1 MGTYRLSKALVMEL
15 IHTLTPFMKIPNL
28 ISGLH
33 IQRKI
38 YKNYVINHCHYLL
51 IINCQITPII

>member
-15 IHTLTPFMKIPNL
+15 IHTLTPFMKIPNI

-33 IQRKI
+33 IQIKV
-38 YKNYVINHCHYLL
+38 YKNYVINYCHYLL